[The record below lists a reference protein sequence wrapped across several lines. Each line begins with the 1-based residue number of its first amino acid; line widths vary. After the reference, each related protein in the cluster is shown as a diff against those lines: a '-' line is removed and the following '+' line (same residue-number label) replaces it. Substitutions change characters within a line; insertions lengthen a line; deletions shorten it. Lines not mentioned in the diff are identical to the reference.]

1 MPKPATQ
8 GEICK
13 ALDPDN
19 KRYSL
24 NHFPPQVKKSP
35 PVKIPPLIPEFVTLW
50 AGISTTWCLVDGF
63 DWLAFFLP
71 GILLLIAL
79 IPLLTVLDIVFVIR
93 DADDLLQRLS
103 ILVWRKDTLRH
114 IPFSIPDDVAR
125 AYASEGYRDLAE
137 TYVSNMI
144 GIYNDDLLDLPQRR
158 DLREECDKKFE
169 EAVRRRREVRRE
181 SMETYMQTWKD
192 RVDNYNA

>member
-1 MPKPATQ
+1 MSKPATHS
-8 GEICK
+8 EICK

-24 NHFPPQVKKSP
+24 NRFPPQVEKSP

-50 AGISTTWCLVDGF
+50 AGISVTTCLVNGF
-63 DWLAFFLP
+63 DWAAVFMP
-71 GILLLIAL
+71 GIFLLISL
-79 IPLLTVLDIVFVIR
+79 IPVLTILGIVLDIR
-93 DADDLLQRLS
+93 DTDDLLQRLS
-103 ILVWRKDTLRH
+103 IPVWRKDTLRH
-114 IPFSIPDDVAR
+114 IPFSIPDEVAG

-137 TYVSNMI
+137 TYVSNMVA
-144 GIYNDDLLDLPQRR
+144 IYNDDLLDLPQRR

-169 EAVRRRREVRRE
+169 EALDHRREVRRE

-192 RVDNYNA
+192 RVNNYHA

>member
-24 NHFPPQVKKSP
+24 NRFPPQVIKSP
-35 PVKIPPLIPEFVTLW
+35 PVKVPPLIPEFVTLW
-50 AGISTTWCLVDGF
+50 AGISTTWCLADGF
-63 DWLAFFLP
+63 DWLAIFLP
-71 GILLLIAL
+71 SIFLLIAL
-79 IPLLTVLDIVFVIR
+79 IPLLSILGIVFDIR
-93 DADDLLQRLS
+93 DTDDLLQRLS
-103 ILVWRKDTLRH
+103 IPVWRKDTLRH
-114 IPFSIPDDVAR
+114 IPFNIPDEVAG

-137 TYVSNMI
+137 TYVSNMVA
-144 GIYNDDLLDLPQRR
+144 IYNDDLLDLPQRR

-169 EAVRRRREVRRE
+169 QAMDRRREVRRE
-181 SMETYMQTWKD
+181 SMETYMQTWKE
-192 RVDNYNA
+192 RVDNNHA